1 VGELRDFETAD
12 VAINAAL
19 TGHLVVSTIHTNSA
33 AGAIPRFLA
42 MGVKP
47 FLLAPSLN
55 AIIGQRLVRRICESC
70 KAETEVDDQTKQK
83 ITDILSKIPES
94 SGEKVVD
101 ISSVTFYKGKGC
113 ETCNNIGYKGRLG
126 IYEIL
131 IMSKEIEERILSGK
145 VSEYD
150 MQDIAISQ
158 GMVTMVQ
165 DGLLKVV
172 DGITTVEEVFRVSE

>member
-1 VGELRDFETAD
+1 
-12 VAINAAL
+12 
-19 TGHLVVSTIHTNSA
+19 
-33 AGAIPRFLA
+33 
-42 MGVKP
+42 
-47 FLLAPSLN
+47 
-55 AIIGQRLVRRICESC
+55 
-70 KAETEVDDQTKQK
+70 
-83 ITDILSKIPES
+83 
-94 SGEKVVD
+94 
-101 ISSVTFYKGKGC
+101 
-113 ETCNNIGYKGRLG
+113 LG